1 MNDFDRSI
9 LRGSNY
15 VGTASQLQKVG
26 FMRPIAPLHTLKLQD
41 NSPVQACRV
50 CRTQRVVGNHHSN
63 HLIDFER
70 CPNCGGLGTIDVRK
84 LEVRK

>member
-9 LRGSNY
+9 LKGSNY
-15 VGTASQLQKVG
+15 AGTASQLQKIG
-26 FMRPIAPLHTLKLQD
+26 FMRPMPPLHTLNLQST
-41 NSPVQACRV
+41 SPVQVCRV
-50 CRTQRVVGNHHSN
+50 CRGARRVGNHHSN